1 MSMPFYTDHQVQ
13 RAIVEGLRSRSVDVL
28 TAFDDGTATWDDEAL
43 LARATQLGRI
53 LFTRDDVFLRIAAEW
68 TSQGRHFSGVVYCHP
83 RKIDIG
89 GAVRDLEAIAKV
101 LSSDEIRD
109 QVVFLPL

>member
-1 MSMPFYTDHQVQ
+1 MSLPFYTDHQVQ
-13 RAIVEGLRSRSVDVL
+13 RAIVEGLRVRGVNVL
-28 TAFDDGTATWDDEAL
+28 TSFEDGTATWDDEDL
-43 LARATQLGRI
+43 LARAKELGRV
-53 LFTRDDVFLRIAAEW
+53 LFTRDDDFLRIAAEW